1 MSVTNK
7 LVNKARKPSEFA
19 QSYIDRLYKIFKNI
33 EPNSIDR
40 MFSLIN
46 THRKKNKN
54 IFLIGNGGSSST
66 ASHMQNDI
74 NFDVLKRSKTNQPFR
89 FLNLSDNSP
98 SVTAISNDIS
108 YDQIFSKQLSIFGN
122 KGDMVIAISAS
133 GNSSNLIESVK
144 YAKKN
149 GIYTFGMIGFDGG
162 VLKKICDDYIL
173 VPTDINEF
181 GIVEDSHL
189 ILNHIISHWFQI
201 KLKN

>member
-1 MSVTNK
+1 MSETNK
-7 LVNKARKPSEFA
+7 LVNKSRKPSDFA
-19 QSYIDRLYKIFKNI
+19 QLYIDRLYRIFKNI
-33 EPNSIDR
+33 DPNSIDR
-40 MFSLIN
+40 LFSTIN
-46 THRKKNKN
+46 NHRKKNKN
-54 IFLIGNGGSSST
+54 IFLLGNGGSSST

-133 GNSSNLIESVK
+133 GNSSNLIESVN

-149 GIYTFGMIGFDGG
+149 GIYSFGMIGFDGG